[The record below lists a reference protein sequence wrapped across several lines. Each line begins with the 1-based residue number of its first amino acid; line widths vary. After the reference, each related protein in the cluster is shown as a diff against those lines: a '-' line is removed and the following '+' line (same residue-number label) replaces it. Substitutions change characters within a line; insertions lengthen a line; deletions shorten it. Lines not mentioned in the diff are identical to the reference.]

1 MEIGLAHYLGL
12 SAFLLAAGVFT
23 ILSRRNAIV
32 ILMGVELVLNAAA
45 LNFVAF
51 GRYGHGTI
59 TGQAMAVFIIVIAAA
74 EAAVALAIILSIF
87 RNFNTVNVDQVDR
100 LRHERRRHGTPDVFG
115 AGDPAAPGAE
125 LPGALL
131 LRREAA
137 TPR

>member
-51 GRYGHGTI
+51 GRYGHGAI
-59 TGQAMAVFIIVIAAA
+59 TGQMMAVFIIVIAAA
-74 EAAVALAIILSIF
+74 EAAIALAIVLAIF
-87 RNFNTVNVDQVDR
+87 RNFHTVQVDQVDR
-100 LRHERRRHGTPDVFG
+100 LRH
-115 AGDPAAPGAE
+115 
-125 LPGALL
+125 
-131 LRREAA
+131 
-137 TPR
+137 